1 MRVLVTGVMGQL
13 GHDVVRHLS
22 EHGIE
27 HKGVD
32 REDFDLGDAEAVM
45 RAVQDYCP
53 TVIVH
58 CAAYTAVDRAESD
71 MEACFRVNAQGTAN
85 MVRAALSVDAALV
98 YISTDYV
105 FGGEGEEAFE
115 TEDAKNPKNI
125 YGLSKF
131 QGELAVCHQMTKYFI
146 VRTSWV
152 YGVHGNNFV
161 KTMLR
166 LGSSRPQVNVVC
178 DQIGSP
184 TYSWDLAALVCRMIR
199 TKKYGI
205 YHATNEEFCSWAEFA
220 AAIMEKAHLNC
231 RVNPIPTSEYP
242 TPAHRPCNSRLSK
255 KSLDAAGFSR
265 LPSWEDALDRYLRE
279 LSLEGMI

>member
-1 MRVLVTGVMGQL
+1 MKVLVTGVMGQL
-13 GHDVVRHLS
+13 GFDVVQHLA
-22 EHGIE
+22 EMGIE
-27 HKGVD
+27 HRGVD

-45 RAVQDYCP
+45 QAVKEYAP

-58 CAAYTAVDRAESD
+58 CAAYTAVDKAESD
-71 MEACFRVNAQGTAN
+71 METCFRVNAQGTAN
-85 MVRAALSVDAALV
+85 LVRAAMSVDAAMV

-105 FGGEGEEAFE
+105 FGGEGENAF
-115 TEDAKNPKNI
+115 DVDDPKNPKNI

-161 KTMLR
+161 KTMIR
-166 LGSSRPQVNVVC
+166 LGTARREVNVVC

-184 TYSWDLAALVCRMIR
+184 TYSWDLAGLICRMIR
-199 TKKYGI
+199 TRKYGI
-205 YHATNEEFCSWAEFA
+205 YHATNEGYCSWAEFA
-220 AAIMEKAHLNC
+220 AAIMDKAHLNC

-242 TPAHRPCNSRLSK
+242 VPAHRPSNSRLSK
-255 KSLDAAGFSR
+255 KSLDASGFSR
-265 LPSWEDALDRYLRE
+265 LPAWQDALDRYLE
-279 LSLEGMI
+279 ALKN